1 VGGLRIVELEI
12 DNFKTFRQER
22 IRLLPGFTAI
32 TGPNGSG
39 KSNILDALM
48 FCLGLGNARTLRAAN
63 STGFI
68 NGASSRREARVTVRF
83 GHEDGSPAFEVARR
97 VRERKS
103 PDGGEPTAD
112 NTYYLDGKASTLS
125 DIHELLGRHHIS
137 PQGFNV
143 VMQMDVMGIIKMT
156 PHERRRIID
165 DLAGVA
171 DFDSRIDMAAKEL
184 QTVAEQED
192 RTVFL
197 LSELQAR
204 LASLRSQRDKAVEF
218 LDLQERLRQM
228 DRDLKAGR
236 WWELQH
242 QVNLQDG
249 TVQQGRLR
257 RREADEAL
265 RTAVSALGVAREE
278 EQRLAERLHREGGA
292 RFQALEDQLLETSG
306 ERERV
311 RLEGRDAHRRADE
324 LDHLAV
330 RADDRRRDL
339 ESEGAALDLEMA
351 QVRARITEVAAR
363 ADGHRQR
370 REALQAELDQLMTGR
385 QDLVAARQD
394 LVARKEATE
403 KQMSDLQVSQ
413 MRAQFEQ
420 QQVEDRVE
428 DARGRRKDL
437 AEQVRDLG
445 KEVDQLAAQAAEAA
459 KQAEAAR
466 ADEQRAHQNVTS
478 LKQTLEA
485 AEEALR
491 AAHKEASKVSGLLQ
505 AQEASLGPAVEYV
518 LGQNMPGVLGTL
530 SMLGEA
536 DPAFARAL
544 QEAAGGRMRNIVVTD
559 DGVAAQIGRL
569 LHQRE
574 GGRVTCL
581 PLNKLAPP
589 RQLSKVSLEGCL
601 GYAIDKIS
609 FAPEHHPA
617 FALALGET
625 LIFETM
631 TAARPHIG
639 RYRMVTLDGD
649 VLERTGAMSVGRS
662 KQAPA
667 MFLANLRQEH
677 EQRQVALRNASQ
689 RVQNNQ
695 SALQAMQTGQV
706 RAEARKREAEDT
718 AAQAERQRA
727 ALNDDLQRRA
737 EELQRL
743 DQELKADQKRMA
755 ELGREAERLIEAGL
769 PLEETYNNLELALS
783 DLDDSLGDGRAEE
796 LRHQASEAQ
805 WAQQDAETEAQKD
818 RLTLESREGARE
830 TNRQAATEQAELSVR
845 NRKEAEA
852 SRRTSAHADEQVAE
866 LAARIEELT
875 RAREEARKGLEALV
889 EARNVATATRVQAE
903 STVSIR
909 ERDISLLED
918 AVRQGESRLA
928 ELRTQW
934 QGLENELWEEDI
946 PLPTEAPLLSVH
958 DLDVSRKKVEHR
970 LAALGPVNQLAVEQY
985 AREEEEALSLDGRL
999 AALRT
1004 ERQGIEDRIAEI
1016 SVQKRAVFVT
1026 AFDQIRGF
1034 FAEIFGELAGG
1045 YGELSLER
1053 PEDPFAGGLIITAQ
1067 PPGSAIARLDAM
1079 SGGQKSLT
1087 ALAFLFSVQRT
1098 QPAPFYALDEVDQAL
1113 DGVNVDRLGQ
1123 MMRRQSELAQMVV
1136 ISHRKPMIGHSDQ
1149 GVGVY
1154 LGSDKTTR
1162 VRSIIWDTTR
1172 AAGA

>member
-1 VGGLRIVELEI
+1 MGGLRIVELEI

-112 NTYYLDGKASTLS
+112 NTYYLDGKASTLTE
-125 DIHELLGRHHIS
+125 IHELLGRHHIS

-171 DFDSRIDMAAKEL
+171 DFDSRIDLAAKEL

-218 LDLQERLRQM
+218 LDLQERLRQL
-228 DRDLKAGR
+228 DRDIKAGR

-242 QVNLQDG
+242 QVTLQDG
-249 TVQQGRLR
+249 TVQQGRMR
-257 RREADEAL
+257 RGEAGEAL
-265 RTAVSALGVAREE
+265 RAAVTALDAAREE

-292 RFQALEDQLLETSG
+292 RFQELEDQLLTTSG
-306 ERERV
+306 DRERV
-311 RLEGRDAHRRADE
+311 RLEGREAHRRSE
-324 LDHLAV
+324 EQDHLAV

-339 ESEGAALDLEMA
+339 EAEGTGLDREISE
-351 QVRARITEVAAR
+351 VRERIREASDRVET
-363 ADGHRQR
+363 HRKR

-385 QDLVAARQD
+385 QDLMAERQA
-394 LVARKEATE
+394 LVTRKEATE
-403 KQMSDLQVSQ
+403 KQMNELQVAQ
-413 MRAQFEQ
+413 MRVQFEQ

-428 DARGRRKDL
+428 DARGRRKEL
-437 AEQVRDLG
+437 AEQVRELG
-445 KEVDQLAAQAAEAA
+445 KDVDGLATQAAEAA
-459 KQAEAAR
+459 KQAEVAR
-466 ADEQRAHQNVTS
+466 ADEQRAQQNVSS
-478 LKQTLEA
+478 LKQTLET

-491 AAHKEASKVSGLLQ
+491 ATQKEAARVTGLLQ
-505 AQEASLGPAVEYV
+505 AQEASLGAAVEFV
-518 LGQNMPGVLGTL
+518 LGQNVPGVLGTL

-574 GGRVTCL
+574 IGRATCL
-581 PLNKLAPP
+581 PLNKLPSP
-589 RQLSKVSLEGCL
+589 RPLPRVNLDGCL
-601 GYAIDKIS
+601 GYAIDKVT

-639 RYRMVTLDGD
+639 KYRMVTLDGD
-649 VLERTGAMSVGRS
+649 VLERTGAMTVGRS

-667 MFLANLRQEH
+667 MFLANLRQEG
-677 EQRQVALRNASQ
+677 ERLQTAVRNASQ
-689 RVQNNQ
+689 RVQNTQ
-695 SALQAMQTGQV
+695 GALQAMLTGQG
-706 RAEARKREAEDT
+706 RAEARRREAEDT
-718 AAQAERQRA
+718 AAQADRERTAR
-727 ALNDDLQRRA
+727 NDELQRRA

-743 DQELKADQKRMA
+743 DQELKADQKR
-755 ELGREAERLIEAGL
+755 LTDLTREAEGLIESGL
-769 PLEETYNNLELALS
+769 PLEQAYNDLELALS

-805 WAQQDAETEAQKD
+805 WAQQDAETVLQKE

-830 TNRQAATEQAELSVR
+830 ANRQAIAEQVELAGR
-845 NRKEAEA
+845 NREEAKASREA
-852 SRRTSAHADEQVAE
+852 SAAADRQVAE
-866 LAARIEELT
+866 LAERIEGLT

-889 EARNVATATRVQAE
+889 EARNAATETRVQAE
-903 STVSIR
+903 SAVSIR
-909 ERDISLLED
+909 ERDIGLLDD
-918 AVRQGESRLA
+918 AVKQGEIRLA
-928 ELRTQW
+928 DLRAQW

-946 PLPTEAPLLSVH
+946 PMPTEAPLLSVH

-985 AREEEEALSLDGRL
+985 AREEEEARSLDGRL
-999 AALRT
+999 ASLRT

-1016 SVQKRAVFVT
+1016 SVQKRAVFMT

-1154 LGSDKTTR
+1154 LGNDKTTR
-1162 VRSIIWDTTR
+1162 VRSIIWDNTR